1 MIDTREGIQD
11 MEKWEYFTTFIEAS
25 VKKETKDYLKERFP
39 DKKNLP
45 KYTPESMMPEL
56 DKLGDE
62 GWELVHMEPVA
73 KVGGNGDI
81 LFEGAPKWSNHY
93 FCVFKRQKRQ
103 LSRPLPVQ
111 PAPQP
116 PTPSS
121 TPPTPATGTSTGK

>member
-1 MIDTREGIQD
+1 

-25 VKKETKDYLKERFP
+25 VKKENKDYLKQRLP
-39 DKKNLP
+39 DKKKLP
-45 KYTPESMMPEL
+45 KFSPESMMPEL

-81 LFEGAPKWSNHY
+81 LFDGAPRWSNRY

-103 LSRPLPVQ
+103 LSRPMPQ
-111 PAPQP
+111 PAAAP
-116 PTPSS
+116 PPPE
-121 TPPTPATGTSTGK
+121 TPPTPNG